1 MFLYKNEDPKTP
13 IDIRLTINDTNY
25 LKNNNNYL
33 KKRMIKVWANNV
45 SDYSAAFNRKLKNNN
60 NYLKKRMIKVWAN
73 NVSDYSAAF
82 NRKVETMGYKF
93 AAHTYVI
100 VKKCKYSAWKL
111 LRGNNGV

>member
-1 MFLYKNEDPKTP
+1 
-13 IDIRLTINDTNY
+13 
-25 LKNNNNYL
+25 
-33 KKRMIKVWANNV
+33 
-45 SDYSAAFNRKLKNNN
+45 
-60 NYLKKRMIKVWAN
+60 MIKVWAN

-111 LRGNNGV
+111 LLQ